1 MQEPPKPANEMER
14 LAALRSLGLLDT
26 PPEQRFNRI
35 TRTAARIFKVPTA
48 LVSLVDAER
57 QWFKSRYGLHAG
69 ETPRSVSFCGHA
81 ILQDRALVIED
92 ALLDARFADNP
103 LVTGVPHVR
112 FYAGQP
118 LAGPGGA
125 KLGTLCL
132 IDQAPRHFSAH
143 DRLTL
148 ADMAGWVERELNLD
162 TEQQAARV
170 RLTSVLHTVNDAILI
185 ATADGSIETMNAIA
199 AQLFGYDA
207 HELVGEPLDK
217 LLPGTD
223 LLPDGTG
230 ILQRLRR
237 APQWSERASLD
248 WLAQRKDGSR
258 FAATAVIADFYSLGQ
273 RMFTL
278 SLRARLE
285 PVAK

>member
-1 MQEPPKPANEMER
+1 MQEPQKPANEIER

-35 TRTAARIFKVPTA
+35 TRTAARIFNVPIA

-57 QWFKSRYGLHAG
+57 QWFKSRYGLHAS

-81 ILQDRALVIED
+81 ILNDYALVVED

-103 LVTGVPHVR
+103 LVTGLPRVR

-118 LAGPGGA
+118 LYGPGGV

-132 IDQAPRHFSAH
+132 IDHEPRQFGAH
-143 DRLTL
+143 DRLAL

-162 TEQQAARV
+162 TEQFAARA
-170 RLTSVLHTVNDAILI
+170 RLNSVLDTVSEAVLV
-185 ATADGSIETMNAIA
+185 AADDGRIETMNTQA
-199 AQLFGYDA
+199 ARLFGYDA
-207 HELVGEPLDK
+207 HELVGETLDA

-223 LLPDGTG
+223 PAPDSTG
-230 ILQRLRR
+230 FLQRLQQ
-237 APQWSERASLD
+237 APQWSERSSLD
-248 WLAQRKDGSR
+248 WSAKRKDGSR
-258 FAATAVIADFYSLGQ
+258 FNATAAVTDFYSLGR
-273 RMFTL
+273 RMYTM
-278 SLRARLE
+278 SLRERPDQA
-285 PVAK
+285 

>member
-1 MQEPPKPANEMER
+1 MKEPQKPANEIER
-14 LAALRSLGLLDT
+14 LATLRSLGLLDT

-35 TRTAARIFKVPTA
+35 TRTAARIFKVPIA

-57 QWFKSRYGLHAG
+57 QWFKSRYGLHSS

-81 ILQDRALVIED
+81 ILNDTALVIED
-92 ALLDARFADNP
+92 ALLDERFADNP
-103 LVTGVPHVR
+103 LVSGVPRVR

-118 LAGPGGA
+118 LAGPGGL

-132 IDQAPRHFSAH
+132 IDHAPRQFGAH

-162 TEQQAARV
+162 TERYAARA
-170 RLTSVLHTVNDAILI
+170 RLNSVLDTVGEAVLV
-185 ATADGSIETMNAIA
+185 AAGDGSIETMNTIA

-207 HELVGEPLDK
+207 HELVGEPLDR
-217 LLPGTD
+217 LLPR
-223 LLPDGTG
+223 PDPLTEGSAL
-230 ILQRLRR
+230 LQRLQQ

-248 WLAQRKDGSR
+248 WPALRKDGGR
-258 FAATAVIADFYSLGQ
+258 FAAIVVVTDFYSLGQ

-278 SLRARLE
+278 SVRER
-285 PVAK
+285 V